1 MQTAKPKFGV
11 LSCLCCP
18 MVWSLAV
25 APGELPKSHS
35 SSGDEGGGGHQ
46 TPGNSAQM
54 AGEP

>member
-1 MQTAKPKFGV
+1 MSLLPNGV
-11 LSCLCCP
+11 
-18 MVWSLAV
+18 VLAV